1 LRDRGITQPALK
13 AGIALAAALAGAAAL
28 AWSFVDDAP
37 AAARTLGA
45 TALVLGILAAL
56 NYLYA
61 QSLVRRA
68 RRGEDLIA
76 RWRVSPST
84 LARFE
89 QAERARKRG
98 KNNWGGWRK
107 HRPHGLEVIFVKE
120 AVVVGDTYFTLR
132 KVGTSRITH
141 VHIER
146 GAVDYIQFATTL
158 TVTGAGHPQTG
169 KIRYRGHLRIPVA
182 DNATIEAARVV
193 AHFSNPHPGG

>member
-28 AWSFVDDAP
+28 AWSFADGAP
-37 AAARTLGA
+37 PAARTPGA
-45 TALVLGILAAL
+45 MALVLGTLAAL
-56 NYLYA
+56 NYVYA
-61 QSLVRRA
+61 QSLMTRI
-68 RRGEDLIA
+68 RRGENLVA
-76 RWRVSPST
+76 RWRVSPSI

-107 HRPHGLEVIFVKE
+107 QRPQGLEVIFARD

-132 KVGTSRITH
+132 KGGMSRVTH

-146 GAVDYIQFATTL
+146 GAVDHIQFAMTL
-158 TVTGAGHPQTG
+158 TIAGAGAQGHTA
-169 KIRYRGHLRIPVA
+169 RYRGHLRIPVA
-182 DNATIEAARVV
+182 DNAAVEAARVV
-193 AHFSNPHPGG
+193 AHFAGPHPGG

>member
-1 LRDRGITQPALK
+1 MRDRGITQPALK

-28 AWSFVDDAP
+28 AWSFVGDAP
-37 AAARTLGA
+37 VAARTLGA
-45 TALVLGILAAL
+45 MALALGTLAAL
-56 NYLYA
+56 NYVYA
-61 QSLVRRA
+61 QSLMRRV
-68 RRGEDLIA
+68 RRGEDLVA

-107 HRPHGLEVIFVKE
+107 HRPQGLEVIFARE

-132 KVGTSRITH
+132 KGGISRVTH

-146 GAVDYIQFATTL
+146 GAVDHIQLAMTL
-158 TVTGAGHPQTG
+158 TVVGAGTQARTA
-169 KIRYRGHLRIPVA
+169 RYRGHLRIPVA
-182 DNATIEAARVV
+182 DDAAVEAARVV
-193 AHFSNPHPGG
+193 AHFADPHPGG

>member
-1 LRDRGITQPALK
+1 MRDRGITQPALK
-13 AGIALAAALAGAAAL
+13 TGIALAAALAGAAAL

-37 AAARTLGA
+37 PAARNLGA
-45 TALVLGILAAL
+45 IALVLGILAAL
-56 NYLYA
+56 NYFYA
-61 QSLVRRA
+61 QSLVRRI
-68 RRGEDLIA
+68 RRGENVIA

-107 HRPHGLEVIFVKE
+107 QRPDGLEVIFAKE

-132 KVGTSRITH
+132 KRGMSRVTH

-146 GAVDYIQFATTL
+146 GAVDHIWFAMTL
-158 TVTGAGHPQTG
+158 TVGAGPQTPTT
-169 KIRYRGHLRIPVA
+169 RHRGHLRIPVA
-182 DNATIEAARVV
+182 DNAAVEAARVV